1 MAIKELPV
9 RTRGVCC
16 DLEVVVDQVKVGETV
31 ELLKALADPT
41 RLSMVAVLRQ
51 QAGPVCVCDLVA
63 AFDLTQ
69 PTISHHMGVLKR
81 AGLVESV
88 KSGIWIYYRLR
99 DDLSPGVKK
108 ALQILS

>member
-1 MAIKELPV
+1 MALKELPV

-16 DLEVVVDQVKVGETV
+16 DLEVEVDQAKVGETV

-41 RLSMVAVLRQ
+41 RLSMVATLRR

-63 AFDLTQ
+63 AFNLTQ

-81 AGLVESV
+81 AGLVESE
-88 KSGIWIYYRLR
+88 KKGIWVHYRLR
-99 DDLSPGVKK
+99 ENLPEGVTR
-108 ALQILS
+108 ALQVLA

>member
-1 MAIKELPV
+1 MALKELPV

-16 DLEVVVDQVKVGETV
+16 DLEVEVDQVKVGETV

-41 RLSMVAVLRQ
+41 RLSMVATLRR

-63 AFDLTQ
+63 AFNLTQ

-81 AGLVESV
+81 AGLVESD
-88 KSGIWIYYRLR
+88 KKGIWVHYRLR
-99 DDLSPGVKK
+99 ENLPEGVIR
-108 ALQILS
+108 ALQVLA